1 MTSRERHRLQFCL
14 NFVDQAPFIP
24 TAAEWPTLVRTW
36 IGYFQQLGYVR
47 VNGKPLFI
55 IFSPEQMHAIFGSS
69 AGVHQAL
76 DYLRAQARAA
86 GLPGVTVAI
95 ATTVAP
101 NANPIRIQELN
112 SEGYDA
118 TTGYSYHS
126 LGGEQ
131 YRIPV
136 PYDQLVAE
144 NTAEWDRVAARIP
157 LPYIPVIT
165 SGFDLRYSIR
175 EQQTAIIYEGRTPQ
189 KFACYAVL
197 ARHWVDTHP
206 QQTTAEH
213 IVMVYAWTEMGEG
226 GAIIPSRQDGYDYVE
241 ALRQVFGGP
250 GEAPSTPSYCR

>member
-1 MTSRERHRLQFCL
+1 
-14 NFVDQAPFIP
+14 
-24 TAAEWPTLVRTW
+24 VRTW
-36 IGYFQQLGYVR
+36 IGYFQQPDYVR

-55 IFSPEQMHAIFGSS
+55 VFSPEIMRQIFGGS

-76 DYLRAQARAA
+76 DYLRTQARAA

-101 NANPIRIQELN
+101 NANPIRIQELD

-131 YRIPV
+131 YRTPV
-136 PYDQLVAE
+136 PYDRLVAE
-144 NTAEWDRVAARIP
+144 NTAEWDRVASRIP

-197 ARHWVDTHP
+197 ARHWIDTHP

-250 GEAPSTPSYCR
+250 GEAPSTPSYCH